1 MFTRNVI
8 LTFSTEMA
16 TLGGNF
22 LVGVLLARS
31 LSVPERGIMA
41 LVMALPWTI
50 AGLANLGLPQANI
63 YLIGRKKQS
72 ARAVLAA
79 SLTAAIFIGFL
90 VVALLAPMRD
100 KALNT
105 FLRGLPQEYYLP
117 LLLLVPLLLIDGM
130 LLSILRAN
138 QRFDLYNLRR
148 LANTIFLLAGFSTA
162 LLLVRGGLPW
172 VVWVY
177 VAVTVLLV
185 GLNLY
190 ITSRVVPISVGMSRG
205 FTQASL
211 RFGMK
216 SYLQNLA
223 GALNYRLDIYLLA
236 LLLDPTQV
244 AYYAIATAV
253 AEIAWYIPDTIGV
266 VLFPRLSN
274 TPLDQIHA
282 ITARVC
288 RTTVALTGLVVLAIA
303 AMGWILIPL
312 FYGQAYSASVLPLL
326 ILLPGIVLMGIYKVL
341 TRNYSSR
348 DRQQVSIVAAAAAL
362 SLNIGLNLI
371 LIPTWGTAGA
381 ALASTFAYTSA
392 GLIMLAVFTRD
403 SGMAFREVVF
413 PRGAELSS
421 HWRWARQLVE
431 GGWRSLKA
439 VQE

>member
-282 ITARVC
+282 ITA
-288 RTTVALTGLVVLAIA
+288 
-303 AMGWILIPL
+303 MGWILIPL